1 MSTDK
6 IVSELQN
13 VNPSAVIELF
23 TLTLDNSLHGATTTY
38 RFHAGTSL
46 KDNGEII
53 WQGNS
58 YTRYPVQAEGFQYG
72 KGQLPR
78 PTLTFSNAVGTISA
92 ILLTVNAVTTG
103 NDLTGATVKR
113 IRTQARFIDAAN
125 FPSNVNPYGTPD
137 NTAEYPQEIYVI
149 DRKAAENRT
158 VVSFDPK
165 ESCGLLLNI
174 RGKEKYF
181 PCQNLSITSHQCFIM
196 NPEDYV
202 VADSIGEIIGIVHS
216 HPTTPPVASEAD
228 KISCEESKLP
238 WYIVN
243 PKIETWGYYEPC
255 GYKAPL
261 LGRPWVWGVTDC
273 LSLVEDWYLEEKQIS
288 FKKATRPLT
297 PEIFAE
303 NPQSKEDGDFDN
315 YLTTAGFRL
324 LAPNEKLQNG
334 DVLAMSI
341 LGKGLNHVGIF
352 IDGDVLHH
360 LGDRLSCKEPYNP
373 WLLKCTGGRY
383 RYASQN

>member
-1 MSTDK
+1 MTWKDDAL
-6 IVSELQN
+6 I
-13 VNPSAVIELF
+13 
-23 TLTLDNSLHGATTTY
+23 
-38 RFHAGTSL
+38 HA
-46 KDNGEII
+46 KE
-53 WQGNS
+53 Q
-58 YTRYPVQAEGFQYG
+58 
-72 KGQLPR
+72 
-78 PTLTFSNAVGTISA
+78 
-92 ILLTVNAVTTG
+92 
-103 NDLTGATVKR
+103 
-113 IRTQARFIDAAN
+113 
-125 FPSNVNPYGTPD
+125 
-137 NTAEYPQEIYVI
+137 
-149 DRKAAENRT
+149 
-158 VVSFDPK
+158 DPK